1 MFAKSDPDFIALLTT
16 ADLWVTTADL
26 WVTPQMD
33 ADAADENYYSVLI
46 LLRMYL
52 SIVKY

>member
-1 MFAKSDPDFIALLTT
+1 MFAKSDPDFIALL
-16 ADLWVTTADL
+16 TTADL